1 MLFPS
6 MSLNASRHVDVDYVV
21 PLSRIPSLLIELTS
35 ETTETAR
42 AAAVPE
48 HIDVEVNIAKEQN
61 PREAGLERRGRP
73 SAYSCPDCGG
83 VLMEDIAREL
93 TEVQEL
99 DGAARMTAA
108 AQRVRRQ
115 SKAIREL
122 MREPTLSTSAA
133 D

>member
-1 MLFPS
+1 MLLELRQEGRVRFRCHVGHAY
-6 MSLNASRHVDVDYVV
+6 SLE
-21 PLSRIPSLLIELTS
+21 SLLASIIGAIDQDV
-35 ETTETAR
+35 ETAIR
-42 AAAVPE
+42 SLE
-48 HIDVEVNIAKEQN
+48 EG
-61 PREAGLERRGRP
+61 GL
-73 SAYSCPDCGG
+73 
-83 VLMEDIAREL
+83 LMEDIAREL

-99 DGAARMTAA
+99 DGATRMTAA